1 MVNDRGY
8 VVQRFSYYECI
19 SKSRTCKNFLAYPQW
34 NEDATCD
41 KWRTGLQ
48 GGRRYRGEW
57 RSMELQRTEWIDAPD
72 IYVQNTVALEVSN
85 RF

>member
-1 MVNDRGY
+1 MIVG
-8 VVQRFSYYECI
+8 
-19 SKSRTCKNFLAYPQW
+19 KSFRDLAITSASVRVGRAKIFLAYPQW

-72 IYVQNTVALEVSN
+72 IYVQNTVALEVSY